1 METGKSPITRILPQ
15 AMAPQ
20 LDPCSAHP
28 GVPHTEKRPLLRD
41 RSPPPHANELD
52 LGHRP
57 LPEGLSAK
65 DIPHVFKQCKKSS

>member
-28 GVPHTEKRPLLRD
+28 GVPTPRNDHSCGIAL
-41 RSPPPHANELD
+41 PPPHANELD